1 MQPISDN
8 AFQGILLSL
17 TPRLRAFAR
26 MLSSMPQ
33 FADDLVHNTLLQAWE
48 QRYSAPRREQID
60 EWLFYLLRNY
70 YYMDIRRQAV
80 IRMGGNRV
88 MTPIGQIALRAG
100 AVNALAELSDLER
113 EVIILFDASGFE
125 CEQIARI
132 VSAPERSV
140 KIRLSNARQQLLELD
155 KRSKS
160 KSAKSAAVSADGASR
175 LHLH

>member
-8 AFQGILLSL
+8 AFQGLLLSL

-48 QRYSAPRREQID
+48 QRYSAPKHEQID

-70 YYMDIRRQAV
+70 YFMDKRSQVV
-80 IRMGGNRV
+80 IRLAGNRI
-88 MTPIGQIALRAG
+88 MTPIGQIALRSSA
-100 AVNALAELSDLER
+100 ASALAELSDLER
-113 EVIILFDASGFE
+113 EVIILFDASGFD

-132 VSAPERSV
+132 VSSNVRSV

-160 KSAKSAAVSADGASR
+160 KPAKSADVSADVASR
-175 LHLH
+175 HHLH